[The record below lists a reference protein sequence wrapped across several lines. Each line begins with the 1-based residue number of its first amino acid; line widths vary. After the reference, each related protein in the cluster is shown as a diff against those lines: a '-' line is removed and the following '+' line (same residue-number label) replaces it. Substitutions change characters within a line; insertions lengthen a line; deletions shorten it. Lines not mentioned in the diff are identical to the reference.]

1 MKPRLLRR
9 LLTAAFALAWLFVP
23 WGSVE
28 AQINTESRSVMVMAW
43 GDNAYGQTNAPT
55 DLSNVVALAAGDYH
69 TAALRLDSTLVT
81 WGSSGEIQV
90 PAGLSNVIAIAA
102 GAYFTV
108 ALKSDRT
115 VVAWGGDRY
124 GQTNVPS
131 NLSNVVAIAA
141 GTAHSLAVKQ
151 DGTVIAWGRGG
162 QGQTAVPIGLRDVV
176 SVAAGNNHSIALK
189 YNGTIV
195 GWGANANG
203 EGTADGLSNVVAIA
217 AGDYHSVALKADGT
231 VVAWGYNE
239 FGQTNVPVGLSNVVA
254 IAAGGSHT
262 VALKNSG
269 EVVAWG
275 SNSSGQT
282 NVPASVSGVLS
293 IAAGGDFTVVIGRL
307 KPSIGTQPDSQTV
320 TVGQSTSFK
329 VAATG
334 SGPLRYQWFKDATD
348 IPGATTAE
356 YFIPTVGVSHAGNYS
371 VVVNNSEGSVTS
383 AVSVLTVMVAPVFA
397 VHPIAQTVGV
407 GSNVTLSA
415 TAYGVP
421 PLVFQWHFK
430 GSPVGPPTA
439 GTNISVL
446 AVTNVQTNQSGNYSV
461 QVFNAYGSATS
472 LDAALNVVVFPP
484 SIVLQPSEQNPP
496 LGGLATFTV
505 AVAGTPPFRYQ
516 WRLNG
521 TEIPSATNAAFTIP
535 VVAQS
540 DAGNYS
546 VVVSNSSGS
555 VTSENATLSVIV
567 RPSLGLQLLAGYPV
581 LRLNGMLGSNFS
593 VQYVAD
599 LSMTN
604 WLNLRSISN
613 LTVSPFQFLDAAGGT
628 SPARYYRAVM
638 Q

>member
-1 MKPRLLRR
+1 M
-9 LLTAAFALAWLFVP
+9 
-23 WGSVE
+23 
-28 AQINTESRSVMVMAW
+28 
-43 GDNAYGQTNAPT
+43 
-55 DLSNVVALAAGDYH
+55 
-69 TAALRLDSTLVT
+69 
-81 WGSSGEIQV
+81 
-90 PAGLSNVIAIAA
+90 
-102 GAYFTV
+102 
-108 ALKSDRT
+108 
-115 VVAWGGDRY
+115 AWGGDRY

-141 GTAHSLAVKQ
+141 GTDHSLAVKQ
-151 DGTVIAWGRGG
+151 DGTVIAWGRGS
-162 QGQTAVPIGLRDVV
+162 QGQTVVPIGLRDVV
-176 SVAAGNNHSIALK
+176 SVAAGNNYSIALK
-189 YNGTIV
+189 YDGTIV

-231 VVAWGYNE
+231 VVAWGYYE

-334 SGPLRYQWFKDATD
+334 SGPLHYQWLKDATD
-348 IPGATTAE
+348 ILGTTNAE
-356 YFIPTVGVSHAGNYS
+356 YSLPKVGVSYAGNYS

-383 AVSVLTVMVAPVFA
+383 TIAVLTVMVSPVFA
-397 VHPIAQTVGV
+397 VHPISQTISV
-407 GSNVTLSA
+407 GSNATLSA
-415 TAYGVP
+415 SAYGLP
-421 PLVFQWHFK
+421 PLVFQWLYNGSFI
-430 GSPVGPPTA
+430 GSPST

-446 AVTNVQTNQSGNYSV
+446 SLTQLQTNQSGNYSV
-461 QVFNAYGSATS
+461 QVFNGVGSATS
-472 LDAALNVVVFPP
+472 SDAALNVVVFPP
-484 SIVLQPSEQNPP
+484 KFVTQPLNQNLL
-496 LGGLATFTV
+496 LGVRVTFTASV
-505 AVAGTPPFRYQ
+505 SGTAPFLYQ
-516 WRLNG
+516 WRFNG
-521 TEIPSATNAAFTIP
+521 ADLPGATNSTYTIP
-535 VVAQS
+535 AVAQS

-546 VVVSNSSGS
+546 VEVSNSSGS
-555 VTSENATLSVIV
+555 VTSENAALSVIV
-567 RPSLGLQLLAGYPV
+567 PPSLGLQLLAGYPV

-593 VQYVAD
+593 VQYVSD
-599 LSMTN
+599 LAGTN

-613 LTVSPFQFLDAAGGT
+613 LSVSPYQFLDIEGST
-628 SPARYYRAVM
+628 PPARYYRAVM